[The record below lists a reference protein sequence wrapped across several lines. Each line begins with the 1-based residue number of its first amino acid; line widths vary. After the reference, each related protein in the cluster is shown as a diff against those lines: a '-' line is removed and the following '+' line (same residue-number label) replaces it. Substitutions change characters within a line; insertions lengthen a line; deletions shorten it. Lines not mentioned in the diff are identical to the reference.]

1 MKTVSDL
8 RNKELEHLKNA
19 SYLNA
24 SFAFTFTCAPF
35 LVSELF
41 DICQLNSTAQI

>member
-35 LVSELF
+35 LVSKL
-41 DICQLNSTAQI
+41 I